1 MVLIVAPPSTIA
13 SLLSSIPRMLT
24 EIAAE
29 GIVSLSGS
37 LRMLNTAGLAPIDR
51 LFSFPGV
58 DLRIY
63 CVAERMD

>member
-1 MVLIVAPPSTIA
+1 
-13 SLLSSIPRMLT
+13 LT

-51 LFSFPGV
+51 LLSFPGV